1 MKRIYNYESK
11 RMEEVDPTKAEELT
25 SKGEAIKL
33 DMPKLTE
40 YESEAKRLHGEYEN
54 KVSKI
59 INDDNPA
66 MTEEVKEYELKKLR
80 EQYDAD
86 TSELSEDY
94 SAWRAE
100 QIEES
105 RQKAARSFVK
115 VSDKDKQLAEQLAS
129 RYTLDIHATG
139 QDAASSIADEIALLS
154 DSERAALQSN
164 ISGVLSQ
171 IDDKGDKHRII
182 DAVRQVKNEDA
193 IAYDIAKQLPHDIL
207 DEKRRSEI
215 VKDVVHNHPS
225 IFDGGL
231 SFTFDEYKESKK

>member
-1 MKRIYNYESK
+1 MKRIYNYASK
-11 RMEEVDPTKAEELT
+11 RLEEVDATKAEELV

-33 DMPKLTE
+33 DMPKLSE

-59 INDDNPA
+59 RNDDNPA
-66 MTEEVKEYELKKLR
+66 MTKEVKEYELKKAQ
-80 EQYDAD
+80 EEYDIQTAQLE
-86 TSELSEDY
+86 SDY
-94 SAWRAE
+94 SAWRSQ

-115 VSDKDKQLAEQLAS
+115 VSDRDKQLAEQLAS
-129 RYTLDIHATG
+129 RYTLDIHAKG
-139 QDAASSIADEIALLS
+139 QDAAASIVDEIALLS
-154 DSERAALQSN
+154 DSERVALQSN
-164 ISGVLSQ
+164 ISGVLSH
-171 IDDKGDKHRII
+171 IDDKIDKQIII

-207 DEKRRSEI
+207 DEKGRSEI

-225 IFDGGL
+225 IF
-231 SFTFDEYKESKK
+231 